1 MASGYQSR
9 SRTFTPVYDVIPP
22 QNGANYRNGTPHGA
36 NTSHYFKGIK
46 NGIPTGTG
54 RNGNHGPR
62 PWQAICIGE
71 EVKIAVH
78 MAIDNFRNNECQK
91 ELEFPSSLNAS
102 ERAYIHRLAE
112 SLGLKSKSRGK
123 NSNRFL
129 TVTKKNNKTSHRQ
142 VATFNLEKNSR
153 QHIRTLMQR
162 YPLTNKER
170 QDLFPKPEKSLG
182 DGRDIMKTSVGR
194 LSNGVPQVPPKSGN
208 STVTGSRETLPIYQ
222 HSAEILQALDSHQ
235 VILVTGETGSG
246 KTTQVPQIILNDHH
260 NKGKVCRI
268 FCTQPRRIAA
278 LSIAERVSAERGE
291 KIGQIVGYQIRLESK
306 VSPRTL
312 LIFCTTGVLLRT
324 LMGSDSSLNTVT
336 HIIVDEIHERDRYSD
351 FLLITLRDLLPRFK
365 HLKLVLMSAALN
377 TELFVNYFS
386 NCAFVSIPGTLFDVK
401 EHFLEDV
408 LKWTKYSSKAMEKCK
423 RELLNVE
430 KQQKQ
435 LSDWCNRKL
444 SISNEPEEK
453 PHRTKMAAKNL
464 DVLDKAMESV
474 EEKEELE
481 PWLMKEMDQL
491 LTDAWLTD
499 SEEAFQQIFNL
510 IVNENISID
519 YKHSET
525 SATALMIA
533 TGRGYPDVVERLL
546 CLGASVN
553 VKASNDWTV
562 FDWAKKFQRTEIL
575 ELLESYRNSP
585 EDSAASDTA
594 LVRTSENMTPQ
605 DRELLNIYHQCFD
618 DDKVDKDLI
627 VCLIH
632 KICTTSSDGAIL
644 VFLPGYEDIVSVK
657 EKIVEDK
664 RFESIRYLLFM
675 LHSSMQSLDQKRV
688 FKPSP
693 AGIRKIIL
701 STNIAETSLTI
712 NDVVY
717 VIDSGKMKEK
727 SFDALCSVTMLMTH
741 WVSKANALQRKGRA
755 GRIQPGVCYHLF
767 SRIRYDNLEQYQV
780 PELLRLPLHELCL
793 QTKMIAPSSV
803 TIADFLSN
811 AIQAP
816 SILII
821 RNAVQLLKQIDALD
835 PWEDLTELGHH
846 LADFPIAPSLGKMVL
861 YSVVLKCL
869 DPVLT
874 IVCSLANKDPFFIPS
889 QPSQRR
895 AANLIR
901 RKLAANTYSEHMIL
915 LRAFQAW
922 QKARTEGWE
931 KAFCEKHFLSP
942 ASMEMII
949 GMRAQLLGQLRASGF
964 VRARG
969 GGDIR
974 DLNVN
979 SEKWCVVKAALCAG
993 LYPNILRIDRVNGQL
1008 LSPKDMKIRLHNL
1021 SVFSPNLSASKCS
1034 PDFSAL
1040 PSDWVVYE
1048 EMSRNS
1054 SLAFVH
1060 CCTLVSPITV
1070 ALFAG
1075 PAKLSPDIIK
1085 EAEGEQIDDL
1095 SGSHDPDNASDS
1107 GEEHT
1112 EETKT
1117 SSLRLDEWLAFQV
1130 DSESSSLVL
1139 QLRQKWY
1146 SLFIR
1151 RMRAPS
1157 KPWTQTDEAIVRSI
1171 VEVLLN
1177 EERELGLQ
1185 QPAGIG
1191 QRPISM
1197 AAESILSSV
1206 GNQSYTDSEESAE
1219 DKSRRMSQ
1227 RSTGLNNG
1235 GNATT
1240 SKKKDSTKYRC
1251 DNKIGGNN
1259 NNNTLPSH
1267 YSNSSS
1273 SSSGGVGGNNY
1284 NMILGANTNFQ
1295 GSRPNTPATDC
1306 SQPSSPSKWSEKD
1319 PGATSSHPCR
1329 MFLMKCNNQRSLDT
1343 SLARSI
1349 WATSSNNEK
1358 KLNKAFQDGKTVYLI
1373 FSIQGS
1379 GCFQGYAKMASS
1391 FSKDRSAEHSM
1402 PGVGATCIVE
1412 WLKRGNIP
1420 FQSVQ
1425 HLSNPWNDNKRIQVS
1440 RDCQEIEP
1448 FVGETLLRQWDKYGG
1463 QQSQKRPI
1471 TKGSVENGGAQLPNG
1486 GKPLYTQANNLPHT
1500 ALTLSAAAAAAGFG
1514 GCADPGAYNLSASGG
1529 GGGGDHPYS
1538 GGGTFHSGP
1547 SMKGG
1552 SKLGHN
1558 NNNNSGGGG
1567 GGGGGAYLG
1576 SHHYGMGSTV
1586 NPPPPPHNNN
1596 NNNPGLGLNHLMMR
1610 GGGGGGG
1617 KGPVSATLPGNHHYG
1632 NKHVNNSSSSYYQH
1646 HNNNNNNNRYPYR
1659 GGGGGGSMVP
1669 NPPHPS
1675 HHHQQQ
1681 QQLLGSYHGHLHHQP
1696 HHNQQRHHGG
1706 GGGGG
1711 GMMVN
1716 SHHHHHNNN
1725 NNTGY
1730 PMMQGGQ
1737 HPLPSHSSATTP
1749 PRPGMSPVVILQRGG
1764 GNTGNNNNNN
1774 NNTQQ

>member
-1 MASGYQSR
+1 MASGGYQSR
-9 SRTFTPVYDVIPP
+9 SRAFTPVYDVISP
-22 QNGANYRNGTPHGA
+22 QTGANFRNGSSHN
-36 NTSHYFKGIK
+36 NTSPHYYKGVK
-46 NGIPTGTG
+46 NGLPSGIG
-54 RNGNHGPR
+54 RNSNHGPR
-62 PWQAICIGE
+62 PGQAICIGE

-78 MAIDNFRNNECQK
+78 MAIDNFRSNECQK

-129 TVTKKNNKTSHRQ
+129 TVTKKNNNVTQRQ

-194 LSNGVPQVPPKSGN
+194 LSNGVPQVPPKSGE
-208 STVTGSRETLPIYQ
+208 STVSGLRETLPIYQ
-222 HSAEILQALDSHQ
+222 HSDEILQALDSHQ
-235 VILVTGETGSG
+235 VVLVTGETGSG

-260 NKGKVCRI
+260 NKGKLCRI
-268 FCTQPRRIAA
+268 FCAQPRRIAA

-324 LMGSDSSLNTVT
+324 LMGSDAALNTVT

-351 FLLITLRDLLPRFK
+351 FLLITLRDVLPRFK
-365 HLKLVLMSAALN
+365 NLKLVLMSAALN
-377 TELFVNYFS
+377 TELFINYFS
-386 NCAFVSIPGTLFDVK
+386 NCAFVSIPGTLFEVK
-401 EHFLEDV
+401 EYFLEDV
-408 LKWTKYSSKAMEKCK
+408 LKWTNYSTKAMERSK
-423 RELLNVE
+423 RELSNVE

-435 LSDWCNRKL
+435 LSDWCSRKL
-444 SISNEPEEK
+444 SLTNESEDK
-453 PHRTKMAAKNL
+453 PYRTKMAGKNL
-464 DVLDKAMESV
+464 EVLDKALEKSV
-474 EEKEELE
+474 EEKDELE
-481 PWLMKEMDQL
+481 PWLIKEMDQL

-499 SEEAFQQIFNL
+499 SEEAFEQIFNL
-510 IVNENISID
+510 IINESISVD

-533 TGRGYPDVVERLL
+533 TGRGYFDVVERLL
-546 CLGASVN
+546 SLGASVN
-553 VKASNDWTV
+553 VQASNDWTV
-562 FDWAKKFQRTEIL
+562 FEWAKKFQRAEIL

-585 EDSAASDTA
+585 EDNVTSDTV
-594 LVRTSENMTPQ
+594 LVKSSENMTPQ

-618 DDKVDKDLI
+618 DDKIDKDLI
-627 VCLIH
+627 ICLIH
-632 KICTTSSDGAIL
+632 KICTTSSEGAIL
-644 VFLPGYEDIVSVK
+644 VFLPGYEDIVGVK
-657 EKIVEDK
+657 EKILEEK
-664 RFESIRYLLFM
+664 RFESIRYILFM

-688 FKPSP
+688 FKSSP
-693 AGIRKIIL
+693 PGVRKIIL

-727 SFDALCSVTMLMTH
+727 SFDAFCSVTMLKTH

-755 GRIQPGVCYHLF
+755 GRVQPGVCYHLF
-767 SRIRYDNLEQYQV
+767 SRIRHDNLEQYQV

-793 QTKMIAPSSV
+793 QTKMIAPSNTS
-803 TIADFLSN
+803 IADFLSN

-816 SILII
+816 SFLII
-821 RNAVQLLKQIDALD
+821 RNALQLLKQIDALD

-874 IVCSLANKDPFFIPS
+874 IVCSLANKDPFLIPG

-895 AANLIR
+895 AANLV
-901 RKLAANTYSEHMIL
+901 RKKLSANTYSEHMIL

-931 KAFCEKHFLSP
+931 KTFCEKHFLSS

-974 DLNVN
+974 DLNIN

-993 LYPNILRIDRVNGQL
+993 LYPNVLRIDRVTGQL
-1008 LSPKDMKIRLHNL
+1008 LSAKEMKIRLHNL
-1021 SVFSPNLSASKCS
+1021 SVFSPNLSASQRNTDLS
-1034 PDFSAL
+1034 SF
-1040 PSDWVVYE
+1040 PSDWIIYE

-1054 SLAFVH
+1054 SLAFVR
-1060 CCTLVSPITV
+1060 CCTVISPITV

-1075 PAKLSPDIIK
+1075 PAKLSPEVIK
-1085 EAEGEQIDDL
+1085 EAESGQIDERKCHDFTRPHDL
-1095 SGSHDPDNASDS
+1095 DNVSDS
-1107 GEEHT
+1107 GEEEN
-1112 EETKT
+1112 EEMKK
-1117 SSLRLDEWLAFQV
+1117 SSLRLDEWLSFQV

-1171 VEVLLN
+1171 VEVLVT

-1206 GNQSYTDSEESAE
+1206 GNQSCIDSEDQNDDRSRMAKRSSAL
-1219 DKSRRMSQ
+1219 SAS
-1227 RSTGLNNG
+1227 
-1235 GNATT
+1235 

-1251 DNKIGGNN
+1251 DNKTGNN
-1259 NNNTLPSH
+1259 SNLSH
-1267 YSNSSS
+1267 FNSNLSL
-1273 SSSGGVGGNNY
+1273 SGNINY
-1284 NMILGANTNFQ
+1284 Q
-1295 GSRPNTPATDC
+1295 GSRPNTPGDT
-1306 SQPSSPSKWSEKD
+1306 SQPSSPTKRSEKD

-1329 MFLMKCNNQRSLDT
+1329 MFLMKCNNQRNLDT
-1343 SLARSI
+1343 SFSKSI
-1349 WATSSNNEK
+1349 WTTSPNNEK

-1379 GCFQGYAKMASS
+1379 GCFQGYAKMLST
-1391 FSKDRSAEHSM
+1391 FSKDRSAEYSM
-1402 PGVGATCIVE
+1402 PGLGATCTVD

-1420 FQSVQ
+1420 FHNVQ

-1448 FVGETLLRQWDKYGG
+1448 FVGETLLKQWDKLGPHY
-1463 QQSQKRPI
+1463 SQKRPI
-1471 TKGSVENGGAQLPNG
+1471 TKSSLENSSHHNSN
-1486 GKPLYTQANNLPHT
+1486 KPLYTQANNLPNT
-1500 ALTLSAAAAAAGFG
+1500 ALTLSAGLN
-1514 GCADPGAYNLSASGG
+1514 GCPEPGAYNLTGGDIFSNPFQGGPMNAKGLVAGSKQSSNINQFLGPHSFGMSGNANMLKGG
-1529 GGGGDHPYS
+1529 GS
-1538 GGGTFHSGP
+1538 
-1547 SMKGG
+1547 
-1552 SKLGHN
+1552 
-1558 NNNNSGGGG
+1558 
-1567 GGGGGAYLG
+1567 
-1576 SHHYGMGSTV
+1576 
-1586 NPPPPPHNNN
+1586 
-1596 NNNPGLGLNHLMMR
+1596 
-1610 GGGGGGG
+1610 GG
-1617 KGPVSATLPGNHHYG
+1617 KGGPSSSANHHYS
-1632 NKHVNNSSSSYYQH
+1632 NKHGNGNYGNASGSSNSGSSIGNSSHH
-1646 HNNNNNNNRYPYR
+1646 HNNNNNNNSSNNNNNNNKYLYR
-1659 GGGGGGSMVP
+1659 GGGGGNMANSAS
-1669 NPPHPS
+1669 HPCHS
-1675 HHHQQQ
+1675 GGH
-1681 QQLLGSYHGHLHHQP
+1681 LLGIYQGHRHQ
-1696 HHNQQRHHGG
+1696 NMIGG
-1706 GGGGG
+1706 NAAAAAAAAAAAGLNP
-1711 GMMVN
+1711 MYM
-1716 SHHHHHNNN
+1716 
-1725 NNTGY
+1725 T
-1730 PMMQGGQ
+1730 PMMQTQ
-1737 HPLPSHSSATTP
+1737 APPPNHATSLPSSRH
-1749 PRPGMSPVVILQRGG
+1749 GMSPVVILQRG
-1764 GNTGNNNNNN
+1764 NTTTASNSSNSNNNNNSASSGQHGSN
-1774 NNTQQ
+1774 QSKMDSHSMFSNS